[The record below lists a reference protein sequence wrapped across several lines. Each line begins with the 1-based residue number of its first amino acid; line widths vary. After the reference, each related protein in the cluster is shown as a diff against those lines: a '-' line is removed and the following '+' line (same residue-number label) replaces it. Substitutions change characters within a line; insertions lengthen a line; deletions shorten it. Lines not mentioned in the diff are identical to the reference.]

1 MGNSRL
7 HPKKS
12 KMNKILSAFV
22 LVFLFSITVNAQ
34 EKIVFSFQTKSG
46 KTMKLTVRQKDS
58 ALIYRLYNKD
68 KVEMQYPKIPS
79 ISENKNF
86 SFTYLNRFGGNIN
99 ESTSVYRVEFFI
111 NNYRYSVFQSSYL
124 GKNESGIS
132 VLNLN
137 NSKVTE
143 IKAVEKTVN
152 GNLLYFKD
160 NQLITVTEL

>member
-1 MGNSRL
+1 
-7 HPKKS
+7 
-12 KMNKILSAFV
+12 MNKILSAFV
-22 LVFLFSITVNAQ
+22 LVFLFSIIANAQ
-34 EKIVFSFQTKSG
+34 EKIIFSFQTKSG

-152 GNLLYFKD
+152 GSLLYFKD

>member
-1 MGNSRL
+1 
-7 HPKKS
+7 
-12 KMNKILSAFV
+12 MNKILSAFV

-99 ESTSVYRVEFFI
+99 EATSVYRVEFFI

>member
-1 MGNSRL
+1 
-7 HPKKS
+7 
-12 KMNKILSAFV
+12 MNKILSAFV
-22 LVFLFSITVNAQ
+22 LVFLFSITANAQ
-34 EKIVFSFQTKSG
+34 EKIIFSFQTKSG

-152 GNLLYFKD
+152 GSLLYFKD

>member
-1 MGNSRL
+1 
-7 HPKKS
+7 
-12 KMNKILSAFV
+12 MNKILSALV
-22 LVFLFSITVNAQ
+22 LVFLFSITANAQ
-34 EKIVFSFQTKSG
+34 EKIIFSFQTKSG

-99 ESTSVYRVEFFI
+99 EATSLYRVEFFI

>member
-1 MGNSRL
+1 
-7 HPKKS
+7 
-12 KMNKILSAFV
+12 MNKILSAFV
-22 LVFLFSITVNAQ
+22 LVFLFSITANAQ
-34 EKIVFSFQTKSG
+34 EKIIFSFQTKSG

-99 ESTSVYRVEFFI
+99 EATSVYRVEFFI

-143 IKAVEKTVN
+143 IKSVEKTVN
-152 GNLLYFKD
+152 GSLLYFKD

>member
-1 MGNSRL
+1 MHKRKRL
-7 HPKKS
+7 
-12 KMNKILSAFV
+12 
-22 LVFLFSITVNAQ
+22 LVFKQKN
-34 EKIVFSFQTKSG
+34 G
-46 KTMKLTVRQKDS
+46 KTMKLSLRQKDS

-152 GNLLYFKD
+152 GSLLYFKD

>member
-1 MGNSRL
+1 
-7 HPKKS
+7 
-12 KMNKILSAFV
+12 MNKILSAFV

>member
-1 MGNSRL
+1 
-7 HPKKS
+7 
-12 KMNKILSAFV
+12 MNKILSAFV
-22 LVFLFSITVNAQ
+22 LVFLFSITANAQ
-34 EKIVFSFQTKSG
+34 EKIIFSFQTKSG

>member
-1 MGNSRL
+1 
-7 HPKKS
+7 
-12 KMNKILSAFV
+12 MNKILSAFV

-46 KTMKLTVRQKDS
+46 KTMKLTVRQKDN
-58 ALIYRLYNKD
+58 AIIYRLYNKD
-68 KVEMQYPKIPS
+68 KVELQFPKQPS
-79 ISENKNF
+79 KAENRNF

-137 NSKVTE
+137 SSKVTD
-143 IKAVEKTVN
+143 ITAVEKTVN

>member
-1 MGNSRL
+1 
-7 HPKKS
+7 
-12 KMNKILSAFV
+12 MNKHLYTYF
-22 LVFLFSITVNAQ
+22 LVFLFSITANAQ
-34 EKIVFSFQTKSG
+34 EKTIISFQTKNG
-46 KTMKLTVRQKDS
+46 KTMKLSLRQKDN
-58 ALIYRLYNKD
+58 AIIYRLYNKD
-68 KVEMQYPKIPS
+68 KIEMQYPKIPS
-79 ISENKNF
+79 FSENKNF
-86 SFTYLNRFGGNIN
+86 SFTYLNRLGGNIN
-99 ESTSVYRVEFFI
+99 EATSLYRVEFFI

-152 GNLLYFKD
+152 GSLLYFKD

>member
-1 MGNSRL
+1 
-7 HPKKS
+7 
-12 KMNKILSAFV
+12 MNKILSAFV

-152 GNLLYFKD
+152 GSLLYFKD

>member
-1 MGNSRL
+1 
-7 HPKKS
+7 
-12 KMNKILSAFV
+12 MNKILSAFV
-22 LVFLFSITVNAQ
+22 LVFLFSITANAQ
-34 EKIVFSFQTKSG
+34 EKIIFSFQTKSG

-99 ESTSVYRVEFFI
+99 EATSVYRVEFFI

-137 NSKVTE
+137 SSKVTD
-143 IKAVEKTVN
+143 ITAVEKTVN

>member
-1 MGNSRL
+1 
-7 HPKKS
+7 
-12 KMNKILSAFV
+12 MNKILSAFV
-22 LVFLFSITVNAQ
+22 LVFLFSITANAQ
-34 EKIVFSFQTKSG
+34 EKIIFSFQTKSG

-99 ESTSVYRVEFFI
+99 EATSVYRVEFLI
-111 NNYRYSVFQSSYL
+111 NTYSYSVFKSSSL

-137 NSKVTE
+137 SSKVTE

>member
-1 MGNSRL
+1 
-7 HPKKS
+7 
-12 KMNKILSAFV
+12 MNKILSAFV

-86 SFTYLNRFGGNIN
+86 SFTYLNRLGGNIN
-99 ESTSVYRVEFFI
+99 EATSVYRVEFFI

>member
-1 MGNSRL
+1 
-7 HPKKS
+7 
-12 KMNKILSAFV
+12 MNKILSAFV

-34 EKIVFSFQTKSG
+34 EKIIFSFQTKSG

-99 ESTSVYRVEFFI
+99 EATSLYRVEFFI

>member
-1 MGNSRL
+1 
-7 HPKKS
+7 
-12 KMNKILSAFV
+12 MNKILSAFV

-34 EKIVFSFQTKSG
+34 EKIIFSFQTKSG

-152 GNLLYFKD
+152 GSLLYFKD

>member
-1 MGNSRL
+1 
-7 HPKKS
+7 
-12 KMNKILSAFV
+12 MNKILSAFV

-99 ESTSVYRVEFFI
+99 EATSVYRVEFFI

-152 GNLLYFKD
+152 GSLLYFKD

>member
-1 MGNSRL
+1 
-7 HPKKS
+7 
-12 KMNKILSAFV
+12 MNKILSAFV

-86 SFTYLNRFGGNIN
+86 SFTYLNRLGGNIN
-99 ESTSVYRVEFFI
+99 EATSVYRVEFFI

-143 IKAVEKTVN
+143 IKSVEKTVN
-152 GNLLYFKD
+152 GSLLYFKD

>member
-1 MGNSRL
+1 
-7 HPKKS
+7 
-12 KMNKILSAFV
+12 MNKILSAFV
-22 LVFLFSITVNAQ
+22 LVFLFSITANAQ
-34 EKIVFSFQTKSG
+34 EKIIFSFQTKSG

-99 ESTSVYRVEFFI
+99 EATSVYRVEFFI

>member
-1 MGNSRL
+1 
-7 HPKKS
+7 
-12 KMNKILSAFV
+12 MNKILSALV
-22 LVFLFSITVNAQ
+22 LVFLFSITANAQ
-34 EKIVFSFQTKSG
+34 EKIIFSFQTKSG

-86 SFTYLNRFGGNIN
+86 SFNYLNRFGGNIN

>member
-1 MGNSRL
+1 MS
-7 HPKKS
+7 
-12 KMNKILSAFV
+12 KILSAFV
-22 LVFLFSITVNAQ
+22 LVFLFSITANAQ
-34 EKIVFSFQTKSG
+34 EKIIFSFQTKSG

-99 ESTSVYRVEFFI
+99 EATSVYRVEFFI

-152 GNLLYFKD
+152 GSLLYFKD

>member
-1 MGNSRL
+1 
-7 HPKKS
+7 
-12 KMNKILSAFV
+12 MNKILSAFV
-22 LVFLFSITVNAQ
+22 LVFLFSITANAQ
-34 EKIVFSFQTKSG
+34 EKIIFSFQTKSG

-137 NSKVTE
+137 SSKVTD
-143 IKAVEKTVN
+143 ITAVEKTVN

>member
-1 MGNSRL
+1 
-7 HPKKS
+7 
-12 KMNKILSAFV
+12 MNKILSAFV

-86 SFTYLNRFGGNIN
+86 SFTYLKRFGGNIN

>member
-1 MGNSRL
+1 
-7 HPKKS
+7 
-12 KMNKILSAFV
+12 MNKILSAFV
-22 LVFLFSITVNAQ
+22 LVFLFSITANAQ
-34 EKIVFSFQTKSG
+34 EKIIFSFQTKSG

-143 IKAVEKTVN
+143 IKSVEKTVN
-152 GNLLYFKD
+152 GSLLYFKD

>member
-1 MGNSRL
+1 
-7 HPKKS
+7 
-12 KMNKILSAFV
+12 MNKILSAFV

-124 GKNESGIS
+124 EKNESGIS
-132 VLNLN
+132 VLDLN
-137 NSKVTE
+137 SSKVTD
-143 IKAVEKTVN
+143 ITAVEKTVN
-152 GNLLYFKD
+152 GSLLYFKD
-160 NQLITVTEL
+160 NQLITITEL

>member
-1 MGNSRL
+1 
-7 HPKKS
+7 
-12 KMNKILSAFV
+12 MNKILSAFV
-22 LVFLFSITVNAQ
+22 LVFLFSITANAQ
-34 EKIVFSFQTKSG
+34 EKIIFSFQTKSG

-99 ESTSVYRVEFFI
+99 EATSVYRVEFFI

-152 GNLLYFKD
+152 GSLLYFKD

>member
-1 MGNSRL
+1 
-7 HPKKS
+7 
-12 KMNKILSAFV
+12 MNKILSALV
-22 LVFLFSITVNAQ
+22 LVFLFSITANAQ
-34 EKIVFSFQTKSG
+34 EKIIFSFQTKSG

-86 SFTYLNRFGGNIN
+86 SFNYLNRFGGNIN
-99 ESTSVYRVEFFI
+99 EATSLYRVEFFI

>member
-1 MGNSRL
+1 
-7 HPKKS
+7 
-12 KMNKILSAFV
+12 MNKILSAFV

-34 EKIVFSFQTKSG
+34 EKIIFSFQTKSG

-99 ESTSVYRVEFFI
+99 EATSVYRVEFFI

-152 GNLLYFKD
+152 GSLLYFKD